1 MQQATDDAGHIHL
14 QVGNDTCHRHR
25 MNQIGLSRQP
35 FLPLMHFGRKIISF
49 ADQVDIRGRIIGL
62 NLIHQIGD
70 FNFLA
75 HGRGYLVADATARCA
90 IA

>member
-1 MQQATDDAGHIHL
+1 
-14 QVGNDTCHRHR
+14 
-25 MNQIGLSRQP
+25 
-35 FLPLMHFGRKIISF
+35 
-49 ADQVDIRGRIIGL
+49 L

-75 HGRGYLVADATARCA
+75 HGRGYLIADATARCA